1 MQRPENLVW
10 IDLEMTGLD
19 PARHVILEIACLVT
33 NADLEVL
40 EEGTVIA
47 IQRTE
52 AELVEMD
59 DWNARTHTA
68 SGLLERVRGTS
79 VVLSEAEQRVLA
91 YVQRW
96 VPEGASPLCGNSIHQ
111 DRRFLRREM
120 PAFEAYL
127 HYRNVDVS
135 TIKEIVRRWYPTS
148 RQAPPKQEMHSA
160 LEDVRE
166 SIAELRWYREHI
178 FVPVDGEV
186 AGERSRPN

>member
-19 PARHVILEIACLVT
+19 SARHVILEIACLVT

-40 EEGTVIA
+40 EEGPVIA
-47 IQRTE
+47 IHRTE

-59 DWNARTHTA
+59 DWNVRTHTA
-68 SGLLERVRGTS
+68 SGLLERVRGAS

-96 VPEGASPLCGNSIHQ
+96 VSEGASPLCGNSIHQ
-111 DRRFLRREM
+111 DRRFLRSEM

-148 RQAPPKQEMHSA
+148 RQAPSKQEMHTA

-178 FVPVDGEV
+178 FVPVGEES
-186 AGERSRPN
+186 AGEQSRRD